1 MSHKNGESLGTF
13 NKWVKNTGLVFST
26 SLLALTGMVSNTATA
41 AGYDCNSCNTVDCC
55 ELPAYAVYADFL
67 YWQVTQD
74 GLEFAQTGVA
84 TVTTASSQVTTA
96 GKVHQPKCH
105 WEPGFRIGLV
115 VDLGCCD
122 WDFFAQY
129 TWLQNKEST
138 KVADSAT
145 LSPLWSTNVLNATH
159 AGGIK
164 IAVDDQ
170 FNVLDFGL
178 GRSFR
183 CNECFVFRPHFGFK
197 ATWQQLKNDVYQLP
211 AASSG
216 GTRAHIQNK
225 IEFDG
230 IGLRGGFD
238 GAWRF
243 SPCFS
248 IVGHA
253 ALSAVYSDISVTR
266 EDRSEIVNAAGT
278 VSSHV
283 TTAKV
288 KQNICAIVPVLE
300 LMLGIRWDSRMC
312 DCYDVFVMLGWEN
325 QVWFDT
331 SRYIHTAA
339 DSQGSRGNT
348 NWQGLVVRL
357 GMGF

>member
-1 MSHKNGESLGTF
+1 MSHKNGESFKGTF

-26 SLLALTGMVSNTATA
+26 SLLAMTGFVGNAAA
-41 AGYDCNSCNTVDCC
+41 AGYDCNSCCPTVDCC
-55 ELPAYAVYADFL
+55 EMPDYAVYADFL

-74 GLEFAQTGVA
+74 GLEFAQTGVGT
-84 TVTTASSQVTTA
+84 TVVDQTAR
-96 GKVHQPKCH
+96 GNIYQPRCH
-105 WEPGFRIGLV
+105 WEPGFRVGLV

-122 WDFFAQY
+122 WDFYAQY
-129 TWLQNKEST
+129 TWLQNKES
-138 KVADSAT
+138 KT
-145 LSPLWSTNVLNATH
+145 LKPVTGLQPLWSSVGTAETIVGAK
-159 AGGIK
+159 A
-164 IAVDDQ
+164 AVDDQ

-183 CNECFVFRPHFGFK
+183 CNECFIFRPHFGFK
-197 ATWQQLKNDVYQLP
+197 ATWQQLKNDVYYVNTQS
-211 AASSG
+211 SSG
-216 GTRAHIQNK
+216 GERNHIHNK

-253 ALSAVYSDISVTR
+253 ALSAVYSDITVTR
-266 EDRSEIVNAAGT
+266 DDIVENFDATG
-278 VSSHV
+278 H
-283 TTAKV
+283 TTSVVATFVKT
-288 KQNICAIVPVLE
+288 KQNTCVIVPVLE
-300 LMLGIRWDSRMC
+300 LMLGIRWDSRVC
-312 DCYDVFVMLGWEN
+312 DCYDVFVLLGWEN

-331 SRYIHTAA
+331 SRYIHTAEDTA
-339 DSQGSRGNT
+339 GSRGNT